1 MVLALVYGRKGTSFS
16 CEPGGCVSTGASVD
30 VTAWAGDSGLKSLFI
45 SSIVYVLR
53 WVFAVT
59 EISTILIQ
67 DIYF

>member
-30 VTAWAGDSGLKSLFI
+30 VTAWAGDSGLKSLLI

-53 WVFAVT
+53 
-59 EISTILIQ
+59 
-67 DIYF
+67 